1 MMSQTMYIQRST
13 VVSAVSHYVVSTNL
27 HIQCR
32 YKICWDIIICEQQI
46 NIDVSELS
54 IDRNR
59 RNDFDVGFILTLSPV

>member
-1 MMSQTMYIQRST
+1 MSQTMYIQRST
-13 VVSAVSHYVVSTNL
+13 VVSAVSLCGIYKK